1 VRLFLVSD
9 RTVRPSEP
17 IVRLLG
23 EAAAAGVDR
32 VLVREKDLP
41 DRARY
46 ELACAAIEACRPH
59 GCRVYL
65 SGRPDMVLA
74 SGADGVHLP
83 ALGLS
88 VSQARALLGPKLE
101 IGVST
106 HSLEEARFAQQAGA
120 DYVFLGPVFP
130 TPGKGPTL
138 GVEALA
144 VAVRDLTIPVYAIGG
159 IDKDTASEVAEIPL
173 AGVALIRG
181 ILSEPDVPAA
191 VGVLR
196 ERLSLVRFGVAEVE
210 EDDPE
215 EDEDDEDSDE
225 ENPGDQGWGV
235 G

>member
-1 VRLFLVSD
+1 MRLFLVSD
-9 RTVRPSEP
+9 RNVRPELP

-32 VLVREKDLP
+32 VLLREKDLP
-41 DRARY
+41 DRERF
-46 ELACAAIEACRPH
+46 ELACAAVEACRPH
-59 GCRVYL
+59 GCRVYI
-65 SGRPDMVLA
+65 SGRADVALA

-88 VSQARALLGPKLE
+88 VQQARSLADQLE

-106 HSLEEARFAQQAGA
+106 HSVEEARAAQEAGA

-138 GVEALA
+138 GVETLA
-144 VAVRDLTIPVYAIGG
+144 SAVRELVVPVYAIGG
-159 IDKDTASEVAEIPL
+159 IDRDTAAEIAEIPL
-173 AGVALIRG
+173 AGVAVIRG
-181 ILSEPDVPAA
+181 ILSEPDVPTA

-196 ERLSLVRFGVAEVE
+196 ERLSLVRFGLAEVE
-210 EDDPE
+210 EDDD
-215 EDEDDEDSDE
+215 DEDDDDDEE